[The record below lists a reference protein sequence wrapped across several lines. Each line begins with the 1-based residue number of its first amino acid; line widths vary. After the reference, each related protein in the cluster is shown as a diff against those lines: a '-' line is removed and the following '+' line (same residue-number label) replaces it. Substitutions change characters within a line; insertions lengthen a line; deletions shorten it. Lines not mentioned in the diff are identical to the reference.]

1 MQNAK
6 LMSFVST
13 SDPDKARSFYRDVL
27 GLTLV
32 TEEAVALV
40 FDAAGVMLRVS
51 VVDKLTPHPFTVL
64 GWQVPDIRATLAE
77 LKANGVSLEH
87 YGFPTQDADG
97 IWTTPDGT
105 MVVWFKDPDGNLLS
119 LTQFPE

>member
-6 LMSFVST
+6 LISFVST
-13 SDPDKARSFYRDVL
+13 INPDKALTFYRDVL

-32 TEEAVALV
+32 TEAPNALV

-51 VVDKLTPHPFTVL
+51 VVKDLKPQQFTVL
-64 GWQVPDIRATLAE
+64 GWQVPDIRTSLNE
-77 LKANGVSLEH
+77 LKPKGVTFEQ
-87 YGFPTQDADG
+87 YGFSGQDADG
-97 IWTTPDGT
+97 IWTTQDGT
-105 MVVWFKDPDGNLLS
+105 KVAWFKDPDGNLLS